1 MGIEVSTGKKV
12 RIKFTSFDMQMGV
25 DYGITTLY
33 PAYNLN
39 NQDVNCNVGVARTS
53 CAECPNPL
61 KPDSFGNRVCDGGNC
76 DFAWCTGGGHC
87 QIKRFATDGN
97 FGGTAKLVDFCV
109 NANGITDAPN
119 WCHGNNDFLQV
130 DGKSMFNYTDIGS
143 AQNRFCGK
151 SLPRIGGIKN
161 PPYNHVYISE
171 SNQLVLWFKSNL
183 DSIVGKG
190 FQLDWMGYD
199 CPTDRPNLSQAG
211 TCVETCPDPDFNDQ
225 GTCVTNCPTGRVTIG
240 KTCVT
245 TCPDQGTCMTNCIA
259 DTTYTAA
266 ASAFNRISDTRLLDQ
281 TTCTPACPPARPY
294 NDRGTCVADCPTAR
308 PDDNGD
314 MLCDCP
320 NENPLIDQGTLGPNS
335 PACVENCPF
344 TCVTTC
350 PSERPFTDQGTC
362 VATCP
367 PARPDTNVDMIC
379 GN

>member
-211 TCVETCPDPDFNDQ
+211 TCVEMCPEYNDQ
-225 GTCVTNCPTGRVTIG
+225 GTCVTTCPTGRVIIE

-245 TCPDQGTCMTNCIA
+245 TCPDQGACMTNCIP
-259 DTTYTAA
+259 DTQ
-266 ASAFNRISDTRLLDQ
+266 LLDQ
-281 TTCTPACPPARPY
+281 TTCVATCPTERPF
-294 NDRGTCVADCPTAR
+294 NDRGTCLADCPTAR
-308 PDDNGD
+308 PDDNDD

-320 NENPLIDQGTLGPNS
+320 SETPLIDQGFLGLNS
-335 PACVENCPF
+335 LRPCLEDCPF

-350 PSERPFTDQGTC
+350 PSDRPFTDQGTC